1 MTRKPRHKDDHM
13 VTMTLMCQAYGYQGW
28 TEFWGGMLCFYVVF
42 NDFGFPPNELFM
54 TANLNMTKS
63 NPGDVYNPTDTYFGN
78 SYLQQNYSNKCPQ
91 SKATLDGPIVMV
103 DWVTDLTGEYDLR
116 NTMLKCQV
124 IGGKAVYS
132 QQVKW
137 GECKIQQISP
147 ITNLP
152 VCYTTQAAKYA
163 QTAYFLGVV
172 WGQVINFLV
181 CKTRKLSA
189 ITQGVSNTFMFFSIT
204 TEILLV
210 LAITFVRG
218 MNVAFGTR
226 DNIFMHYGT
235 AALPFVILQL
245 VMDEARKY
253 FIRTLPADATG
264 KPHWFTRAALW

>member
-1 MTRKPRHKDDHM
+1 
-13 VTMTLMCQAYGYQGW
+13 
-28 TEFWGGMLCFYVVF
+28 
-42 NDFGFPPNELFM
+42 
-54 TANLNMTKS
+54 
-63 NPGDVYNPTDTYFGN
+63 
-78 SYLQQNYSNKCPQ
+78 
-91 SKATLDGPIVMV
+91 
-103 DWVTDLTGEYDLR
+103 
-116 NTMLKCQV
+116 MLKCQV
-124 IGGKAVYS
+124 TDGKAVYS
-132 QQVKW
+132 QQIKW

-189 ITQGVSNTFMFFSIT
+189 ITQGVSNTFMFFSMT

-253 FIRTLPADATG
+253 FIRTLPADTVG